1 MSARARL
8 LTGLAAATVVLA
20 LPASA
25 WAHAA
30 LLRTVPS
37 ASGTVNTPP
46 RRVEL
51 TYSEAVEPRFAIVS
65 VTDQD
70 AHRMT
75 TGPPRRSAANPDTLV
90 VPLKHLPE
98 GWYLVYWRVISVD
111 GHPVRGAFTFAV
123 GPNEGPAPQFVIPS
137 ISETAATPRLL
148 IARWVVFLS
157 LFAAIGL
164 FALRIAIARPLV
176 RRVPGTSLRPLT
188 IAFGVAAAV
197 ALLAIPVYDLVA
209 TADFALRSV
218 FSIGSVVPLMR
229 DSAFGRGYIDLE
241 LCCALFV
248 AAAAVAVYV
257 DRPERSTRSVAEI
270 VALLGATLAAAAALI
285 VPGAAGH
292 AAQTSPRAL
301 SLFLDAAHLLGGSL
315 WLGGLLGLLV
325 LWQTLP
331 ATRRAQSLA
340 VVVPRFSNVAFLS
353 VMTLL
358 GTGTGASIL
367 HLPTLA
373 TLWNTSYGQAIIA
386 KVVLLGAAMLL
397 GAVNLLVTKP
407 QLAAAGQGDPG
418 GGGAVAL
425 LRRLVGCEV
434 AIVAGALFA
443 AAILSSIAPPAKALA
458 EVAHA
463 AGRVGPGPVTRVV
476 ERDGYQLRFR
486 FTPNRAAVP
495 NTFQVAVARNG
506 QPVRFADITLTF
518 AMLDMEMGNQE
529 YRLEETAP
537 GVYTRASSP
546 ALVMVGHWG
555 LKFDIAPKTTTPTPF
570 TVLLVDHATG

>member
-1 MSARARL
+1 VTARSRVATA
-8 LTGLAAATVVLA
+8 LTAAAVFLA
-20 LPASA
+20 VPASA

-30 LLRTVPS
+30 LLHTVPS
-37 ASGTVNTPP
+37 ASGTVNTAPHQ
-46 RRVEL
+46 VTL

-75 TGPPRRSAANPDTLV
+75 TGPPARSAANPDTLV

-123 GPNEGPAPQFVIPS
+123 GPNPGPAPQFVIPS

-148 IARWVVFLS
+148 IARWTVFLS
-157 LFAAIGL
+157 VFAAIGL

-176 RRVPGTSLRPLT
+176 RRVTGTSLRPLS
-188 IAFGVAAAV
+188 IAFFVAAAV
-197 ALLAIPVYDLVA
+197 ALLAVPVYDLLA
-209 TADFALRSV
+209 TAEFALRSV
-218 FSIGSVVPLMR
+218 FSIGSLLPLLR
-229 DSAFGRGYIDLE
+229 DSAFGRGYLDLE
-241 LCCALFV
+241 LCVVLFV
-248 AAAAVAVYV
+248 AAATVSIYV
-257 DRPERSTRSVAEI
+257 DRPERKARSVAEI
-270 VALLGATLAAAAALI
+270 IALLGAALAGAAVLI

-301 SLFLDAAHLLGGSL
+301 SLFFDATHLLGGSL
-315 WLGGLLGLLV
+315 WLGGLIGVLV
-325 LWQTLP
+325 LWQALP
-331 ATRRAQSLA
+331 AAKRMAGLA

-358 GTGTGASIL
+358 ATGTGASIL
-367 HLPTLA
+367 HLPTIA
-373 TLWNTSYGQAIIA
+373 SLWSTSYGQAIIA

-407 QLAAAGQGDPG
+407 RLVTGRADGLAAGR
-418 GGGAVAL
+418 L

-434 AIVAGALFA
+434 LIVAGALFA
-443 AAILSSIAPPAKALA
+443 AAILSSLAPPAKALS
-458 EVAHA
+458 EVGRA
-463 AGRVGPGPVTRVV
+463 AAKVGPGPVTRVV
-476 ERDGYQLRFR
+476 RRAGYTLRFR
-486 FTPNRAAVP
+486 FSPNRAAVP
-495 NTFQVAVARNG
+495 NTFQVAVTRNG
-506 QPVRFADITLTF
+506 RPVRFADITVTF

-537 GVYTRASSP
+537 GVYTRAGSP

-555 LKFDIAPKTTTPTPF
+555 LSFDIAPKTTSPF
-570 TVLLVDHATG
+570 NVLLVDHATG